1 VKEEFLEL
9 LRRDPAFREE
19 VRRQLLSEDLL
30 ALPGRFDRLTALLEE
45 ALSLLRETVGIA
57 HALAEAQRRT
67 EERIEA
73 LFQAQ
78 QRTEEQIAALSQ
90 AQQRTEEQIAALSQA
105 QRRTEEELRWLVS
118 WQRGEDGRRRGER
131 YERDTL
137 RRAPALFNSGQGG
150 TPEQPWV
157 QQQLTEGL
165 GPLLEGLLGVEED
178 PFLADLFWWKG
189 EQVAVVEASVQVD
202 REDVE
207 RAARRAETLR
217 RAGMHALPVVI
228 GEEWTTPEARAQAL
242 ARQVEWKVGSDL
254 SPGLLAFRQ
263 APTA

>member
-1 VKEEFLEL
+1 MKEEFLEL
-9 LRRDPAFREE
+9 LRRDQAFREE

-30 ALPGRFDRLTALLEE
+30 ALPGGFDHLTALLEE

-67 EERIEA
+67 EERMEA
-73 LFQAQ
+73 LF
-78 QRTEEQIAALSQ
+78 Q

-118 WQRGEDGRRRGER
+118 WQRGENGRRRGER

-137 RRAPALFNSGQGG
+137 RRAPALFNGGQGG

-157 QQQLTEGL
+157 QQRLTEGL

-178 PFLADLFWWKG
+178 PFLADLLWWKG
-189 EQVAVVEASVQVD
+189 EQVVVVEASVQVD

-228 GEEWTTPEARAQAL
+228 GEEWTTPEAREQAL

-254 SPGLLAFRQ
+254 SPGLLAFRR
-263 APTA
+263 APAA